1 MRLQRLNMDN
11 SWHLEFGTIRVLI
24 DPWLKG
30 AEIDFFSWFNK
41 QSHKTKSVPISDV
54 PTYDVVLITQKY
66 PDHFHIETLLELN
79 PKLLVVP
86 GSIYDKVKRV
96 LPQSEVYTFDQ
107 WPQSLLDSGVK
118 LHHIPSYRS
127 IDPIYDALLLEDGT
141 QSVLLATHGYDPRWQ
156 ELIGGYP
163 PITLALTP
171 FNHYR
176 LPKILGGDVSPGMTA
191 VETLIQDLSPT
202 HIVATHD
209 EDKEAS
215 GLIPMLA
222 NITWAPSDEEL
233 LKSELFQDRL
243 LTVSDYHPL
252 TL

>member
-11 SWHLEFGTIRVLI
+11 SWHLEFGNTRVLV

-30 AEIDFFSWFNK
+30 AEVDFFSWFNK
-41 QSHKTKSVPISDV
+41 QSHSTASVSISDV

-79 PKLLVVP
+79 PKRLVVP
-86 GSIYDKVKRV
+86 KSIYQKVKRA
-96 LPQSEVYTFDQ
+96 LPGSEVYTFDQ
-107 WPQSLLDSGVK
+107 WSESVSDSSLN

-127 IDPIYDALLLEDGT
+127 IDPIYDALLLEDGSE
-141 QSVLLATHGYDPRWQ
+141 SVLLATHGYDPRWR
-156 ELIGGYP
+156 ELINGYP
-163 PITLALTP
+163 PVALALTP

-176 LPKILGGDVSPGMTA
+176 LPKVLGGDVSPGMTA
-191 VETLIQDLSPT
+191 VEALIQDLSPT

-209 EDKEAS
+209 EDKQAS

-222 NITWAPSDEEL
+222 NITWAPSDQEL
-233 LKSELFQDRL
+233 LKSELFKDRL
-243 LTVSDYHPL
+243 LTISNYHPL